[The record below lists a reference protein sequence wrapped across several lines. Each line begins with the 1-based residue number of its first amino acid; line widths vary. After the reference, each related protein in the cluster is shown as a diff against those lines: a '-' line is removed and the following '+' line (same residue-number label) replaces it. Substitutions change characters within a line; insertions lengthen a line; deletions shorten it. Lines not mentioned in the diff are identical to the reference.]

1 MSVSFYRIYVA
12 TFNVGTSSPDQ
23 DLHDF
28 LALSENAKNDKGL
41 PDLYIISLQEVKA
54 KPTNML
60 MDALFDD
67 PWTNATRNILA
78 DRDYIKLKTIR
89 LQGLVLSVYCLRKH
103 IFSIKEVE
111 SEYTRTGLS
120 GMWVGLSKLSI
131 IARRLC

>member
-1 MSVSFYRIYVA
+1 MFCRLYFVTY
-12 TFNVGTSSPDQ
+12 NVGTSIPEE
-23 DLHDF
+23 DLHD
-28 LALSENAKNDKGL
+28 LLSLSQNVKNDKSL

-67 PWTNATRNILA
+67 PWTNACRTILEE
-78 DRDYIKLKTIR
+78 RDYVKMKTIR

-103 IFSIKEVE
+103 LLNVREVE

-120 GMWVGLSKLSI
+120 GMWVGLVFFIKQ
-131 IARRLC
+131 